1 MKYQEE
7 IDKLIKQAEKY
18 EEERDRKWNN
28 MAKVFGV
35 DVNDKQDIQ
44 NFRQSDQ
51 WDEYWK
57 KDFETAYSEYSTLQ
71 EKVNT
76 LSMKVSIVKTMERNL
91 ITSWEEA
98 EAAVNF
104 TMELL
109 ELYTDN
115 LKKTEPQ
122 ATKTIADLD
131 KAYNALRDVQELVEE
146 E

>member
-7 IDKLIKQAEKY
+7 IEKLIKQAQKY
-18 EEERDRKWNN
+18 EEERDHKWNN

-35 DVNDKQDIQ
+35 DVNDKHDIQ
-44 NFRQSDQ
+44 DFRQSDQ

-91 ITSWEEA
+91 ITSWDEA

-131 KAYNALRDVQELVEE
+131 KAYNALRGVQELVEE
-146 E
+146 

>member
-7 IDKLIKQAEKY
+7 IDKLIKQAQKC

-57 KDFETAYSEYSTLQ
+57 KDFETAYSEYSALQ
-71 EKVNT
+71 ENVNNT
-76 LSMKVSIVKTMERNL
+76 SMKVTVVKTMERNL

-98 EAAVNF
+98 EAAVTF

-131 KAYNALRDVQELVEE
+131 KAYNALMDVQELVEE

>member
-1 MKYQEE
+1 MKYKEE
-7 IDKLIKQAEKY
+7 INRLIKQAEKY

-51 WDEYWK
+51 WDDYWK

-76 LSMKVSIVKTMERNL
+76 LSMKVSTVKTMERNL
-91 ITSWEEA
+91 IVNWDEA

-131 KAYNALRDVQELVEE
+131 KAYNALRDIQELVEGE
-146 E
+146 

>member
-1 MKYQEE
+1 MKYKEE
-7 IDKLIKQAEKY
+7 INRLIKQAEKY

-76 LSMKVSIVKTMERNL
+76 LSMKVSTVKTMERNL
-91 ITSWEEA
+91 IVNWDEA

-131 KAYNALRDVQELVEE
+131 KAYNALRDIQELVEGE
-146 E
+146 

>member
-7 IDKLIKQAEKY
+7 IEKLIKQAQKY

-35 DVNDKQDIQ
+35 DVNDKHDIQ

-51 WDEYWK
+51 WDEHEK

-91 ITSWEEA
+91 ITNWDEA
-98 EAAVNF
+98 EAAVIF

-131 KAYNALRDVQELVEE
+131 KAYNALRDIQELVEE